1 VRRPRLS
8 RPVPPEGLISW
19 LSARPRPDS
28 YDRVAEL
35 AEVGARG
42 IVVDQQQTPKVSYV
56 ERILDN
62 FAAHP
67 DREAVVDEARRVTYA
82 QARSW
87 VLRMAQ
93 SLRRRGVSAGDTVAI
108 FTANRAEGVL
118 LPLAVHLVGARL
130 ATIPLVP
137 SPSEQIG
144 FLARAEADAF
154 VIGPAIGRAAEF
166 ASQADVPVTL
176 VLGED
181 LFAPIAG
188 DELVT
193 TDWAR
198 PDDIATLFYTGGTT
212 GRPKL
217 VLHGHGYYAALVQA
231 SARRE
236 AESPAPHRFLICT
249 MLDHTSGH
257 ISAVIALLA
266 GGTVVLRDRFDPGT
280 VFSAMLVEKI
290 SSLVLVPPMLIEL
303 LDHPALPTEGF
314 PDLVRLHY
322 GGGPTPSAR
331 IRQAIERFGPVLRQT
346 YGLTEM
352 PVVTVLEPA
361 DHDTSVPGR
370 LTAVG
375 RPLPGLRERGG
386 ISLRDEHGEVPP
398 GAVGEVCVRG
408 PLVMR
413 EYWKDPEKTAEVIR
427 DGWFRTG
434 DLGRWDE
441 DGYLHL
447 VDRIRDMIIT
457 GQSADN
463 VYCGL
468 LEEVLASHQG
478 VRLAAAVG
486 MPDDAFGE
494 AVHVVC
500 VTTDPLTSVDPDD
513 LRRLVTATLGSLYEP
528 RTVTFTDSLPLT
540 RLGKIDKKALR
551 ELLRTKVGA

>member
-1 VRRPRLS
+1 M
-8 RPVPPEGLISW
+8 
-19 LSARPRPDS
+19 
-28 YDRVAEL
+28 
-35 AEVGARG
+35 
-42 IVVDQQQTPKVSYV
+42 DQQQGFEVSYV
-56 ERILDN
+56 DRILDN

-67 DREAVVDEARRVTYA
+67 GREAVVDEARRVTYA

-93 SLRRRGVSAGDTVAI
+93 DLRRRGVSREDTVAI

-118 LPLAVHLVGARL
+118 LPLAVHLTGARL
-130 ATIPLVP
+130 AIIPTVP
-137 SPSEQIG
+137 SPGEQLG
-144 FLARAEADAF
+144 FVAGAEATAF
-154 VIGPAIGRAAEF
+154 VIGPEIDRAAEL
-166 ASQADVPVTL
+166 ARRTDVRVTL
-176 VLGED
+176 VLED
-181 LFAPIAG
+181 FFAPVAG
-188 DELVT
+188 DEPVL
-193 TDWAR
+193 TDRAG
-198 PDDIATLFYTGGTT
+198 PDDVATLFYTGGTT
-212 GRPKL
+212 GRPKM
-217 VLHGHGYYAALVQA
+217 VLHGHGYYGALVQA

-236 AESPAPHRFLICT
+236 AESPVPHRFLLCT

-257 ISAVIALLA
+257 ISAIIALLA
-266 GGTVVLRDRFDPGT
+266 GGTVVLRDRFEPGAAIA
-280 VFSAMLVEKI
+280 AMLAEKI
-290 SSLVLVPPMLIEL
+290 TSLVLVPPMLIEL
-303 LDHPALPTEGF
+303 LDHAALPADGF

-346 YGLTEM
+346 YGLTEI

-361 DHDTSVPGR
+361 DHDTSAPGR

-386 ISLRDEHGEVPP
+386 ISLRDEDGEVPP

-413 EYWKDPEKTAEVIR
+413 EYWNDPEKTAEVMR

-434 DLGRWDE
+434 DLGRWDD

-447 VDRIRDMIIT
+447 VDRIRDLIIT

-486 MPDDAFGE
+486 MPDDAVAE

-500 VTTDPLTSVDPDD
+500 VTDPATPVDADE
-513 LRRLVTATLGSLYEP
+513 LRRLVTATLGPLYEP

-551 ELLRTKVGA
+551 EWLRSGVRA